1 MNVLFALAMQ
11 GSLQNLWSSI
21 GSLQLIVHL
30 PLNAVAYP
38 EHVQAMF
45 EQLIRVVQFDLLE
58 FTDALQVEI
67 TLEVTDTN
75 PYSTNFDGLSYG
87 SQNTYDNLGF
97 TNFIMAILLLENT
110 IFVVG
115 KSGIFK
121 WCPSIQ
127 RKLVVDAVALSTA
140 NL

>member
-1 MNVLFALAMQ
+1 
-11 GSLQNLWSSI
+11 
-21 GSLQLIVHL
+21 
-30 PLNAVAYP
+30 
-38 EHVQAMF
+38 MF

-58 FTDALQVEI
+58 FTDALQIEI

-75 PYSTNFDGLSYG
+75 PYSVNFDNLSYG

-97 TNFIMAILLLENT
+97 TNFIMAMLLLENT

-121 WCPSIQ
+121 RGPSIQ
-127 RKLVVDAVALSTA
+127 RKLEVDAVALSTA
-140 NL
+140 NV